1 MIQVVVDELAFM
13 PADALV
19 RPATGELEP
28 TSPSLRRL
36 EQVGGP
42 SFFNQLRVSQELAVG
57 AAVVT
62 GGGDLKAELVIHAII
77 RTRDDAVTRTG
88 VRRALTST
96 LQRAVDWRIARIAT
110 PPVGT
115 GPGNL
120 AIEDAAQLMV
130 DVISSHMAG
139 AEYPTEVSIVV
150 DTDADAKIFD
160 AVIRRLGK

>member
-1 MIQVVVDELAFM
+1 VIRVVVDELAFV

-19 RPATGELEP
+19 RPSTGELEP
-28 TSPSLRRL
+28 ISPSLRRL

-42 SFFNQLRVSQELAVG
+42 SFFNQLRVTQELAVG

-62 GGGDLKAELVIHAII
+62 GGGDLNAELVIHAII
-77 RTRDDAVTRTG
+77 RTRDDQVSRAG

-96 LQRAVDWRIARIAT
+96 LQRAMDWRIARIAT

-120 AIEDAAQLMV
+120 AMEDAAQVMM
-130 DVISSHMAG
+130 DVLSAHMRG
-139 AEYPTEVSIVV
+139 AQFPTEVSIVV
-150 DTDADAKIFD
+150 ETDADAQIFD
-160 AVIRRLGK
+160 SLIRRLAK